1 MDEEAVLDAVT
12 SSSPA
17 LPRGV
22 AEEER
27 VSIAVLV
34 YALKKVDR
42 AEFEVW
48 GSWEVPRV
56 RVEMAE
62 PEGVEEEVRVGKAV
76 LVVEGLAVEVGET
89 MGVAVRLG
97 SRGEEVRET
106 RGD

>member
-12 SSSPA
+12 SLSPT

-27 VSIAVLV
+27 VNIAVLV

-62 PEGVEEEVRVGKAV
+62 PEGEEELVFVAAGVR
-76 LVVEGLAVEVGET
+76 
-89 MGVAVRLG
+89 
-97 SRGEEVRET
+97 
-106 RGD
+106 D